1 MCVEGIVRD
10 CSDWDDRIT
19 NEEEVSKLLAD
30 VALSMDIYEGHVDIW
45 FNTTESDLFGGHN
58 PKLCFVPDKNYTCV
72 GME

>member
-1 MCVEGIVRD
+1 M
-10 CSDWDDRIT
+10 
-19 NEEEVSKLLAD
+19 D
-30 VALSMDIYEGHVDIW
+30 VYNGHADIW